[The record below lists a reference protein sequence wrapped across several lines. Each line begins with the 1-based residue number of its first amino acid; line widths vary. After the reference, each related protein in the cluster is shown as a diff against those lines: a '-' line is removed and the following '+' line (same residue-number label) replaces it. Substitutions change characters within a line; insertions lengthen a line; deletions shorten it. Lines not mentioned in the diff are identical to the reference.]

1 MRQAMESTRTSEAT
15 RKSLQE
21 EQRAVLQQRMEEV
34 CREAD
39 NLEALSQELQGKLEK
54 LKAGECQTTSSG
66 RRP

>member
-1 MRQAMESTRTSEAT
+1 M
-15 RKSLQE
+15 
-21 EQRAVLQQRMEEV
+21 LQQRMEEV